1 MNNGEK
7 AGGSGRQS
15 VGVIAEMQ
23 HGIEYVWLVVRGPL
37 WLILGVIVGDSGTQN
52 PSSGKLIIILILN
65 GLNGGVMALL
75 KLLRLEL
82 TYTHYI

>member
-1 MNNGEK
+1 MVRRRGFQADK
-7 AGGSGRQS
+7 S

-52 PSSGKLIIILILN
+52 PSSAKLISILILN

>member
-1 MNNGEK
+1 MVR
-7 AGGSGRQS
+7 RQGFQADIS
-15 VGVIAEMQ
+15 VGVIAEKQ
-23 HGIEYVWLVVRGPL
+23 HGIEYVWLVERGPL
-37 WLILGVIVGDSGTQN
+37 WLILEVIVGDSGTQN
-52 PSSGKLIIILILN
+52 PSSGKLINILILN